1 MRHDRVGQ
9 FIVLVPVPD
18 SPPGN
23 LFKPRRPSP
32 SFRPALR
39 LSHPYQYGHPPTAL
53 HYVGLAL
60 VVLVA
65 LAFAALLIQWMSR

>member
-1 MRHDRVGQ
+1 VRNDQVGQ

-23 LFKPRRPSP
+23 LFKTRQPAP

-39 LSHPYQYGHPPTAL
+39 LSHPYQYGHPPTVLNYIGIVLIFLAAL
-53 HYVGLAL
+53 S
-60 VVLVA
+60 
-65 LAFAALLIQWMSR
+65 FAALLIQWMPR